1 MAVEAI
7 NRKKSLVLMSGGS
20 TVPITNWLDASGDD
34 CAEPDAVLCV
44 CGPSSEGRW
53 HTLELSDFDMVSTH

>member
-7 NRKKSLVLMSGGS
+7 NRKTGLVLMSGGAK
-20 TVPITNWLDASGDD
+20 VPITNWLDASGDD
-34 CAEPDAVLCV
+34 CEEPDAVLCV

-53 HTLELSDFDMVSTH
+53 HTLELSDFETVLTQ